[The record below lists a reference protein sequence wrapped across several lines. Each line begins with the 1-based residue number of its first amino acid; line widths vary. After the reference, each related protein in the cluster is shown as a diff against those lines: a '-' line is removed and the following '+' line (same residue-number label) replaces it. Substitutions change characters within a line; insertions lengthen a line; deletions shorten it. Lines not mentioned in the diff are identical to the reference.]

1 MTVAAAGGAV
11 GVTVSVAMAI
21 VIAVDKIAAGV
32 GITSFI
38 LLGWY
43 LRRRALAEDPQFP
56 RLRRWIL
63 AVAAWPTT
71 DFRDGT
77 LTGAD
82 FTKARMT
89 FAGLGRPADLT
100 RTRLRGAR
108 DLHLAHVQGTI
119 LADRR
124 VRELLVSG
132 EGASG
137 DFDHADLHGAWL
149 AGASLRDARL
159 CDAELTGADLS
170 QADLTGADLS
180 RATLIGVDLTG
191 ATMTGA
197 LLDGWNI
204 DTATR
209 LDGVVADYVFL
220 ESGPNGERRERRPQG
235 EGTFG
240 PGDFT
245 TLFKQ
250 ALKTVDLIFRNGIDW
265 DAFRAAFEDLRTHY
279 AETGDGSEAQVRVQS
294 IDNTEDGRIIIRI
307 AVPDHGDK
315 DADYRRLVTD
325 YEQRL
330 AALETERSRLAGR
343 LEHHKELLAS
353 ERRHNAVLERMI
365 DATIAARPQPV
376 TIHNIVQHAGKSA
389 QMISGDI
396 INQSGDF
403 SGSIVNIKS
412 RLERVSQGIGALPRG
427 DDATKQRLT
436 ELLAD
441 LSEALTQVPADRA
454 QEAETVAALTWE
466 LIEKAK
472 AEPPN
477 QSLLRISA
485 EGLMKAA
492 RAVTDTLSPVLKIIE
507 QIVGLLGI

>member
-1 MTVAAAGGAV
+1 V
-11 GVTVSVAMAI
+11 
-21 VIAVDKIAAGV
+21 
-32 GITSFI
+32 
-38 LLGWY
+38 
-43 LRRRALAEDPQFP
+43 
-56 RLRRWIL
+56 
-63 AVAAWPTT
+63 PTCSQT
-71 DFRDGT
+71 
-77 LTGAD
+77 
-82 FTKARMT
+82 
-89 FAGLGRPADLT
+89 DLT
-100 RTRLRGAR
+100 
-108 DLHLAHVQGTI
+108 D
-119 LADRR
+119 
-124 VRELLVSG
+124 
-132 EGASG
+132 
-137 DFDHADLHGAWL
+137 
-149 AGASLRDARL
+149 
-159 CDAELTGADLS
+159 
-170 QADLTGADLS
+170 ADLS
-180 RATLIGVDLTG
+180 RATLIAADLTG
-191 ATMTGA
+191 ATLTGA

-204 DTATR
+204 ETATR
-209 LDGVVADYVFL
+209 LYGVVADYVFL

-240 PGDFT
+240 PGDFC

-343 LEHHKELLAS
+343 LEHRKELLAS

-403 SGSIVNIKS
+403 SGSIINIKS

-427 DDATKQRLT
+427 DDATKQRLA

-492 RAVTDTLSPVLKIIE
+492 RSVTDTLSPVLKIIE